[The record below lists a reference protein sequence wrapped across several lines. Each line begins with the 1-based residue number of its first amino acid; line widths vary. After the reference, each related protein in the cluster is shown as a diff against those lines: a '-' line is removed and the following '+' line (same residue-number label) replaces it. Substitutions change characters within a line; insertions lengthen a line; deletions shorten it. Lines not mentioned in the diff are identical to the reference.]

1 MNAIQVLTTCFWIAA
16 RFTAL
21 ALAFQGLFGFPLPE
35 SVVPT
40 AIDK

>member
-16 RFTAL
+16 RFT